1 MMPEPRWSLA
11 RSLARS
17 VFRGRKDGR
26 VHGFPF
32 FLLFSVARG
41 HISLPLDAFDD
52 FGRKRILEV
61 TRARERATPSSLHRG
76 CRADPSIHPKL
87 SSEAQSAFMEES
99 RLSIAPMTLE
109 RYAITRRG
117 IDVVPLAYRVIVT
130 TRRNLRAAGRHR
142 AFE

>member
-61 TRARERATPSSLHRG
+61 TRAREQRPPQLRRG

-130 TRRNLRAAGRHR
+130 TRRNLRAAGRHHR